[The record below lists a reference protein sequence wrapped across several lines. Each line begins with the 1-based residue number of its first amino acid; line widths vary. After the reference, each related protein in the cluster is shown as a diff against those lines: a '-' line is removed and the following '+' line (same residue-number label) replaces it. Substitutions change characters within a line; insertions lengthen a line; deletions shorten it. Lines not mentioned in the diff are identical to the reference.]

1 MNQPME
7 LSNLKLD
14 FGANDQG
21 FTLLEL
27 LMATLVT
34 TMVLI
39 TITPPLFLAVA
50 TRVQAQRMEQ
60 AVQFAQQN
68 LELVRWVMNQNPSAD
83 QLPATVMEDV
93 RQGLPPTSFVPRCGG
108 SGWFPCSPSEAV
120 ITPDGQFAVQVFRN
134 PGFSSSN
141 GTIGGFRAGIRI
153 YSIESQAFLGSLER
167 QTTPLK
173 LTSAH
178 GSRFRNPL
186 VAIYPEVLAGDRPG
200 SLDAYSRYLNRP

>member
-1 MNQPME
+1 ME

-39 TITPPLFLAVA
+39 IITPPLFLAVA
-50 TRVQAQRMEQ
+50 TRVQAQRVEQ
-60 AVQFAQQN
+60 ALQFAQQN

-93 RQGLPPTSFVPRCGG
+93 RQGLPPHPLSHGVVAVDGFLVQHRRQSLLLMDNLLFKCFGTRALVRPMAP
-108 SGWFPCSPSEAV
+108 SGVSRQESE
-120 ITPDGQFAVQVFRN
+120 
-134 PGFSSSN
+134 
-141 GTIGGFRAGIRI
+141 
-153 YSIESQAFLGSLER
+153 SIVLN
-167 QTTPLK
+167 LK
-173 LTSAH
+173 H
-178 GSRFRNPL
+178 F
-186 VAIYPEVLAGDRPG
+186 
-200 SLDAYSRYLNRP
+200 

>member
-27 LMATLVT
+27 LMATLIT

-39 TITPPLFLAVA
+39 IITPPLFLAVA
-50 TRVQAQRMEQ
+50 TRVQAQRVEQ
-60 AVQFAQQN
+60 ALQFAQQN

-93 RQGLPPTSFVPRCGG
+93 RQGLPHILCPTVWWQWMVSVFSIGG
-108 SGWFPCSPSEAV
+108 SH
-120 ITPDGQFAVQVFRN
+120 
-134 PGFSSSN
+134 
-141 GTIGGFRAGIRI
+141 
-153 YSIESQAFLGSLER
+153 YS
-167 QTTPLK
+167 
-173 LTSAH
+173 
-178 GSRFRNPL
+178 
-186 VAIYPEVLAGDRPG
+186 
-200 SLDAYSRYLNRP
+200 

>member
-7 LSNLKLD
+7 LSNLKLN

-93 RQGLPPTSFVPRCGG
+93 RQGLPHPLSHGVVAVDGFLVHHRRQSLLLMDNLLFKCFGTQVLVRPMAP
-108 SGWFPCSPSEAV
+108 SGVSGQESE
-120 ITPDGQFAVQVFRN
+120 
-134 PGFSSSN
+134 
-141 GTIGGFRAGIRI
+141 
-153 YSIESQAFLGSLER
+153 SIVLN
-167 QTTPLK
+167 LK
-173 LTSAH
+173 H
-178 GSRFRNPL
+178 F
-186 VAIYPEVLAGDRPG
+186 
-200 SLDAYSRYLNRP
+200 